1 MSNRKTYHVTPH
13 EGGWQVK
20 GEGAKRAAGVFD
32 TKAEAVKAGVQIA
45 QNQPLGELRIH
56 RQDGTIQD
64 ERTYGKDPFPPK
76 G

>member
-1 MSNRKTYHVTPH
+1 MSNRKIYHVTPH
-13 EGGWQVK
+13 GNGWQVK

-32 TKAEAVKAGVQIA
+32 TKVEAVKVGVDLA
-45 QNQPLGELRIH
+45 QKPPLGELRIH